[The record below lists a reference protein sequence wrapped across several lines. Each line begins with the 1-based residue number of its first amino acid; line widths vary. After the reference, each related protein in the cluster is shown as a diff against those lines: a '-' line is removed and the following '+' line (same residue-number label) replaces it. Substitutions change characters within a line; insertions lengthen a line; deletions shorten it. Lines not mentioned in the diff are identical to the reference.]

1 MICDWLPVAAGQE
14 AVHQRLLGVNPA
26 GQLQPIHFSTNIY
39 RIMTDDSPM
48 THPPTAIINSATAR
62 KVARSIARHGMLA
75 AGDRVLTAV
84 SGGADSTALLHILHA
99 MRPHLGIT
107 LAVAHLNHGLR
118 DRAADDDARFV
129 ENLAGRLE
137 MTFHGDCI
145 RLDPSQGSI
154 EERGRRAR
162 YAFFDRLAQKYGYS
176 KIALGHHMDDN
187 AEAVLLHL
195 LRGSGLRGLSGI
207 PPVRGQR
214 IVRPLID
221 LRRAEIIAFLREH
234 RISFVQDASNTDLRF
249 DRNKVRQTLIPFLQ
263 RHFNPNVTAVLHRTA
278 DLCRQEEH
286 WLQALLAPSLNKAV
300 ESLDPEC
307 MVLRIQ
313 KLSTEP
319 LAAQRRLLRD
329 GLHRWRGSLKRVG
342 ADHIDA
348 LIDLLAPQSEGK
360 RLCLPNRIGAERIGS
375 RLRFTIRSGR
385 GCPPSPQAPD
395 YLYEIPFP
403 EERPC
408 AIAVLE
414 SGLVFHFSLVTGQ
427 GDPCPDD
434 SDGSAVWFDADQL
447 TFPLHIRNFR
457 PGDRMRPLG
466 LQGHRKIKKVFNDR
480 KIPAARRHGTPLLVS
495 GNEILWVVGVRRSE
509 LAIPAGT
516 TTRMLRVRTASDQGS
531 AVLHKTGFPTG

>member
-1 MICDWLPVAAGQE
+1 
-14 AVHQRLLGVNPA
+14 
-26 GQLQPIHFSTNIY
+26 
-39 RIMTDDSPM
+39 M
-48 THPPTAIINSATAR
+48 THQATTIINSATAR
-62 KVARSIARHGMLA
+62 KVGRSIARHGMLA
-75 AGDRVLTAV
+75 AGDRVLAAV
-84 SGGADSTALLHILHA
+84 SGGADSTALLHLLHA
-99 MRPHLGIT
+99 MTPGYGIT

-137 MTFHGDCI
+137 LAFHGDRI

-154 EERGRRAR
+154 EDRGRRAR
-162 YAFFDRLAQKYGYS
+162 YAFFDRLAEKYGYT

-195 LRGSGLRGLSGI
+195 LRGSGIRGLSGI

-221 LRRAEIIAFLREH
+221 LRRTEILDFLRVY

-249 DRNKVRQTLIPFLQ
+249 DRNRVRRTLIPFLQ

-286 WLQALLAPSLNKAV
+286 WLQTLLAPFLNEAV
-300 ESLDPEC
+300 ESLDPQC

-319 LAAQRRLLRD
+319 IAVQRRLLRD
-329 GLHRWRGSLKRVG
+329 GLHRWRGSLKRIGV
-342 ADHIDA
+342 DHIDA

-385 GCPPSPQAPD
+385 GCPPPPQAPD
-395 YLYEIPFP
+395 YLYAIPFP
-403 EERPC
+403 EEHPC
-408 AIAVLE
+408 TIAVPE
-414 SGLVFHFSLVTGQ
+414 SGLVFHFALMTGQ
-427 GDPCPDD
+427 DNSCLDA
-434 SDGSAVWFDADQL
+434 SDGSTVWFDADQM
-447 TFPLHIRNFR
+447 TFPLRIRNFR

-466 LQGHRKIKKVFNDR
+466 LQGHQKLKKIFNER
-480 KIPAARRHGTPLLVS
+480 KIPVARRYGTPLLVS
-495 GNEILWVVGVRRSE
+495 GKEILWVVGVRRSE
-509 LAIPAGT
+509 LAIPTGET
-516 TTRMLRVRTASDQGS
+516 HRKLMVRAAWGRRPPDTA
-531 AVLHKTGFPTG
+531 